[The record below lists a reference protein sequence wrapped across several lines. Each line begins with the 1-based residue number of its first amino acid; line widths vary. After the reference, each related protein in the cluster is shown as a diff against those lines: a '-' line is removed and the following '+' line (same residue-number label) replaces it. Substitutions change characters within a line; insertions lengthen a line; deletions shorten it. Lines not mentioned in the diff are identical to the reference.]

1 MNHTA
6 KLHIDGQAIEFPI
19 ATGTEREQ
27 VIDVTKLREQTGLPT
42 FDPGYANTAS
52 CSSTITYLDGEKGIL
67 RYRGIPIEQLAEH
80 SNFLETAYL
89 LIYGNLPSQSDY
101 QTFVSTITRHTLLHE
116 DVKRFYDGFPKD
128 AHPMAIL
135 SAVIGALSTFYQ
147 DSHDPKDTQQVEI
160 STHRLLAKIPTVAAY
175 SYKKSIGQPFV
186 YPDNRLD
193 YCSNFLR
200 MMFSV
205 PTEEYEVNP
214 IVAKALN
221 LLFILHADHE
231 QNCSTSTVRLV
242 GSSYANLFASVSAG
256 VYALWGPRHGGASQ
270 QVMEMLQTIHADKG
284 NVRKYVE
291 MAKDRTQ
298 RFRLSGFGHRVYK
311 NYDPRAK
318 ILKQTC
324 DQVLAS
330 LGEADPLLEIAKNLE
345 EIALKDDYFISH
357 KLYPN
362 VDFYSGIIYRAIGF
376 PVNMF
381 TVLFAIGR
389 LPGWMAH
396 WREMMQEPNVKIG
409 RPRQLYTGLTQTVS
423 ECRFLQ
429 RDGLQGHRISGEYVH
444 GLVCHWT
451 INRMD
456 GSLARNDAGAQC
468 QNRTAS
474 SALYRVNPN

>member
-1 MNHTA
+1 MSQHA
-6 KLHIDGQAIEFPI
+6 KLQIDTQTIELPVV
-19 ATGTEREQ
+19 TGTEGEN
-27 VIDVTKLREQTGLPT
+27 VIDVTKLREQTGLT
-42 FDPGYANTAS
+42 ILDPGYVNTAS
-52 CSSTITYLDGEKGIL
+52 CSSAITFLDGEKGIL
-67 RYRGIPIEQLAEH
+67 RYRGIPIEQLAEQ

-89 LIYGNLPSQSDY
+89 LIYGRLPSNHEYHD
-101 QTFVSTITRHTLLHE
+101 FVNTITRHTMLHE
-116 DVKRFYDGFPKD
+116 DVKRFFDGFPKD

-147 DSHDPKDTQQVEI
+147 DSHDPKDLQQVEI
-160 STHRLLAKIPTVAAY
+160 STHRLLAKIPTIAAY

-205 PTEEYEVNP
+205 PAEEYQVNP
-214 IVAKALN
+214 VVAKALN

-231 QNCSTSTVRLV
+231 QNCSTSAVRLV
-242 GSSYANLFASVSAG
+242 GSSHANLFASMSAG
-256 VYALWGPRHGGASQ
+256 VYALWGPRHGGANQ
-270 QVMEMLQTIHADKG
+270 QVMDMLETIHADNG
-284 NVRKYVE
+284 NVQKYVE
-291 MAKDRTQ
+291 MAKDRSHP
-298 RFRLSGFGHRVYK
+298 FRLFGFGHRVYK

-318 ILKQTC
+318 ILKRMC

-330 LGEADPLLEIAKNLE
+330 LGVRDPLVEIAKTLE
-345 EIALKDDYFISH
+345 EIALKDDFFISH

-362 VDFYSGIIYRAIGF
+362 VDFYSGIIYKAIGF

-409 RPRQLYTGLTQTVS
+409 RPRQLYTGLTQI
-423 ECRFLQ
+423 
-429 RDGLQGHRISGEYVH
+429 DYVP
-444 GLVCHWT
+444 VE
-451 INRMD
+451 D
-456 GSLARNDAGAQC
+456 
-468 QNRTAS
+468 RT
-474 SALYRVNPN
+474 